1 MTNEDLTADEW
12 TDVQNDLRAHLDE
25 FRSEYEDTANNNEKV
40 KETDDY
46 VIFADGS
53 GHELNEIAEIVG
65 VDVRALS
72 QRMHDEARKRYS
84 GEGSG
89 DPWSYRDPVVVL
101 KEDDGNDL
109 KMLDT
114 ADGHPDEPNPD
125 QATVQIGSDT
135 VQVQLEY
142 EHPGIDGFDVEFDVE
157 TRSVNQFARF
167 ETYKN
172 SESKS
177 TYDRYNAR
185 KIGLLYRE
193 GDEWYYGVPE
203 ASHATRDKARYPQS
217 DLDPDGHLPTQ
228 VDGVTERKIAHRSN
242 RRDGFQKYRYKV
254 TREFVEQVDEAFV
267 LEWKEKH
274 EAGREGSYTRQSE
287 TVAHK
292 LALED

>member
-101 KEDDGNDL
+101 KSHTVD
-109 KMLDT
+109 
-114 ADGHPDEPNPD
+114 ADEIDSTF
-125 QATVQIGSDT
+125 Q
-135 VQVQLEY
+135 QV
-142 EHPGIDGFDVEFDVE
+142 D
-157 TRSVNQFARF
+157 
-167 ETYKN
+167 
-172 SESKS
+172 
-177 TYDRYNAR
+177 
-185 KIGLLYRE
+185 
-193 GDEWYYGVPE
+193 
-203 ASHATRDKARYPQS
+203 
-217 DLDPDGHLPTQ
+217 DPDMPRWEGTHTY
-228 VDGVTERKIAHRSN
+228 GNYS
-242 RRDGFQKYRYKV
+242 V
-254 TREFVEQVDEAFV
+254 TREFLLDTHGLVVSV
-267 LEWKEKH
+267 LTKYEYD
-274 EAGREGSYTRQSE
+274 GRELNRYEDEWDVSRREDVDDMTPEVERF
-287 TVAHK
+287 TVDHSGELPAPFAENNHY
-292 LALED
+292 ADPQADIEFAMGANDD